1 MKTFLFLFSFI
12 FAINLNAQVIDILP
26 IQKKY
31 NNPIDTL
38 HLSIKCNE
46 LKNIEISTIDCM
58 PNIFRQDSALI
69 YIGIFERKSNKIVYT
84 DNHVITTDCSITMNN
99 NLNTLLFSKYCY
111 LPGQYIINTWVMDKF
126 YQDYGKR
133 IVLLTVLDNK

>member
-1 MKTFLFLFSFI
+1 
-12 FAINLNAQVIDILP
+12 
-26 IQKKY
+26 
-31 NNPIDTL
+31 
-38 HLSIKCNE
+38 
-46 LKNIEISTIDCM
+46 M

-84 DNHVITTDCSITMNN
+84 DNHVITTDFSITMNN